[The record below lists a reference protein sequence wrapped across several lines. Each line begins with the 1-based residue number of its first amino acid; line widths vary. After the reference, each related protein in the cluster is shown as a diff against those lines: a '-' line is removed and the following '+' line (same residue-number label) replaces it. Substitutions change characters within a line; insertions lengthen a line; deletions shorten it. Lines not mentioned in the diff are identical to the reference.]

1 MLLTTHNIATT
12 TTTRAVATAGGQTVL
27 ASRAQEGVR
36 DGILRRVLYY
46 GQVIP
51 VACSSYLI

>member
-1 MLLTTHNIATT
+1 MVLVTLNTAA
-12 TTTRAVATAGGQTVL
+12 TTRAVATACGHTVL
-27 ASRAQEGVR
+27 ATRAQERVR